1 LRCELVEVK
10 MNNEFLLKAIG
21 FFSLEQREKKNSNR
35 CSHQGKANYSI
46 TRMARLLIV
55 PVSGVYE

>member
-1 LRCELVEVK
+1 